1 MATCKKNLPSH
12 VVPSKKQH
20 CWVQFKLYIVPVWIQ
35 LNVAFTFCIFRL
47 FFSLRVNSNITWFYY
62 VGNKNTIHALFMY
75 CSRTVYGSHDT
86 IHTFKNYF
94 VTVFSVFNF
103 SKNKFN
109 PNGPIKLNIIS
120 RPTLFIGFFFFFFGK
135 QPHTREREIGF
146 NTKAHH
152 KLHSK
157 AIKTFKRVWDKLF
170 YTQHTTS
177 AI

>member
-1 MATCKKNLPSH
+1 MQGTK
-12 VVPSKKQH
+12 
-20 CWVQFKLYIVPVWIQ
+20 
-35 LNVAFTFCIFRL
+35 TL
-47 FFSLRVNSNITWFYY
+47 FMLCSC
-62 VGNKNTIHALFMY
+62 TIHVLFTGLTTLFTHLKIILLQ
-75 CSRTVYGSHDT
+75 C
-86 IHTFKNYF
+86 FQ
-94 VTVFSVFNF
+94 FSVFSF

-109 PNGPIKLNIIS
+109 LNRPIELNIIS

>member
-1 MATCKKNLPSH
+1 MLR
-12 VVPSKKQH
+12 
-20 CWVQFKLYIVPVWIQ
+20 LR
-35 LNVAFTFCIFRL
+35 FTFSDFFL
-47 FFSLRVNSNITWFYY
+47 FSLRMNNNITWFYY
-62 VGNKNTIHALFMY
+62 AGNKNTIHALFMY
-75 CSRTVYGSHDT
+75 YSRIVYGSHDT

-94 VTVFSVFNF
+94 VTVFSVFSF

-109 PNGPIKLNIIS
+109 LNRPIELNIIS